1 MKSSLE
7 HGSLRNTVEEC
18 LLLVSVSSVISSSTM
33 SALNQNLSL
42 QLMSNFGAIDDW
54 LCCCPMGG
62 SDVGLE
68 EGSLLKLDQ
77 IGGGKSNGNN
87 IIALGAVKTPDN
99 AVGNT

>member
-1 MKSSLE
+1 
-7 HGSLRNTVEEC
+7 
-18 LLLVSVSSVISSSTM
+18 
-33 SALNQNLSL
+33 
-42 QLMSNFGAIDDW
+42 
-54 LCCCPMGG
+54 MGG

-87 IIALGAVKTPDN
+87 IIALGAVGTPDN